1 VTTLEKERD
10 YYKSEC
16 ETLQDMMRRRLT
28 AVESP
33 ATKRKGGKG
42 KAKVY
47 FLRYFDLVLFR
58 CKITIKSKKTW
69 KWFTK
74 REKHQRDN
82 NKP

>member
-42 KAKVY
+42 KAKVNFSRHFEI
-47 FLRYFDLVLFR
+47 FLSR
-58 CKITIKSKKTW
+58 SKKMS
-69 KWFTK
+69 K
-74 REKHQRDN
+74 
-82 NKP
+82 